1 MSDASSSTPA
11 ERASGVPAPP
21 PDDENPALIFA
32 KKTYIWTLIFAAGF
46 IGAVLLFIL

>member
-1 MSDASSSTPA
+1 LSDPSSAPPA
-11 ERASGVPAPP
+11 ERPSGVPAPP
-21 PDDENPALIFA
+21 PDDENPAIIFA